1 MAWQQKPL
9 NAMMMA
15 DGPVDLV
22 RLCHA
27 DFDRACVSMGHLDSI
42 MTPAYIPAEEKHRSH
57 LLDSMRISASLS
69 A

>member
-22 RLCHA
+22 GLCHA
-27 DFDRACVSMGHLDSI
+27 NFDMACKSMEHLESI
-42 MTPAYIPAEEKHRSH
+42 MRLAYIPAEEKHRSH